1 MLQRY
6 STSTHLIIQ
15 TYGKYFLY
23 IWGGGGGGG
32 GRSGGAMVLYKL
44 SAPGRPIYLDISRAR
59 AYNACSGCE
68 WGCLDIF
75 FAHLFSL
82 FLSPVS

>member
-1 MLQRY
+1 MV
-6 STSTHLIIQ
+6 SIFFT
-15 TYGKYFLY
+15 F
-23 IWGGGGGGG
+23 GGGGGG

-68 WGCLDIF
+68 WGLFGHFFRSSVFSFSFPCQLDGPI
-75 FAHLFSL
+75 
-82 FLSPVS
+82 